1 MSRPDCV
8 EFCFDSLTDINPIS
22 GGQHGKQLLVNGQ
35 MNSAQVRA
43 ALRDLLGGMP
53 EPDAYAFVL
62 GEFPAWFKVAT

>member
-1 MSRPDCV
+1 MSRPDRV

-22 GGQHGKQLLVNGQ
+22 GGQYGKQLMVSGQ
-35 MNSAQVRA
+35 MNRTQVRD

-62 GEFPAWFKVAT
+62 GEFPSWFKVAA